1 MSASDVPSKRQAWG
15 RCAMF
20 PAIIFTTSRARI
32 TTWRPHRDKPR
43 ERCRGTVTP
52 ACNFVFQVSYLAG
65 SQSASAHPC
74 KCQDTQLAQHLVA
87 ICPCERCSSNTLIAV
102 CNHAV
107 PAFGSRFAQ
116 YFGEGTN
123 IRENLI
129 CRHLVISFG
138 TQSSTVAARLQ
149 GLRHGNRKNS

>member
-1 MSASDVPSKRQAWG
+1 MLRASAKHGDGA
-15 RCAMF
+15 RCSQRLSS
-20 PAIIFTTSRARI
+20 PCPEPELLHGGHTETSRESVA
-32 TTWRPHRDKPR
+32 
-43 ERCRGTVTP
+43 EGTVTP

-65 SQSASAHPC
+65 SQGASAHPC